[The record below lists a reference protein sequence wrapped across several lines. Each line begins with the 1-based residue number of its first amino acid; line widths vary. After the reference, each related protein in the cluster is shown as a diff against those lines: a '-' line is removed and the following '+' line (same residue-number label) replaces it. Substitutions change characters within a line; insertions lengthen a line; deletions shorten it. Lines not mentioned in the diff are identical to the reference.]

1 MCHEDVVDRHL
12 DCVLVLMRPQS
23 QMCTLPP
30 CAAWSACAVCATLD
44 PSLFIFKKMY
54 CNHRSATGVGGR
66 DRCGARFHPGPDRR
80 RPTRPGG
87 RREAPGPRAPA
98 CPGVPGRGRERRE
111 LSELTDSM
119 SSLVT
124 QWVRRPAGVFTR
136 RIGRAV
142 LTKFMSHDGRSPSIK
157 SASSFLAAWRGATR
171 STSSQSSLSSAMD
184 ALHASRQVGC
194 FASI

>member
-1 MCHEDVVDRHL
+1 MYTPTLCSVVRVCGVRHP
-12 DCVLVLMRPQS
+12 RPFTFYWFDLTFEWGES
-23 QMCTLPP
+23 KKCIAIT
-30 CAAWSACAVCATLD
+30 D
-44 PSLFIFKKMY
+44 P
-54 CNHRSATGVGGR
+54 RRVGGR

-157 SASSFLAAWRGATR
+157 SDSPLLAAWRGATR

-184 ALHASRQVGC
+184 ALHASRHVGC

>member
-1 MCHEDVVDRHL
+1 
-12 DCVLVLMRPQS
+12 MRPQS
-23 QMCTLPP
+23 HVYTPTLF
-30 CAAWSACAVCATLD
+30 SVVRVCGVRHLRPFTFYVQKNVLQSPIRDGSVVETDAELD
-44 PSLFIFKKMY
+44 FTPAL
-54 CNHRSATGVGGR
+54 
-66 DRCGARFHPGPDRR
+66 DRR

-98 CPGVPGRGRERRE
+98 CPGVPRRGRERRE

-184 ALHASRQVGC
+184 ALHASLHVGC